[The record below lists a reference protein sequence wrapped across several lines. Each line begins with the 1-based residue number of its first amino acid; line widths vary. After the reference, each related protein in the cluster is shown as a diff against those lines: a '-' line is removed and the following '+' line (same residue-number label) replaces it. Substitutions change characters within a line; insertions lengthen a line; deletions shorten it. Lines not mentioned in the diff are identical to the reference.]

1 MRFVRVFSA
10 RAISCALSFF
20 RYGSGEVII
29 MQGEIGLRFFVL
41 LEGEADVYISG
52 SEGDDRMPVCAFS
65 LLVWASRCTRPPLP
79 AACTA

>member
-1 MRFVRVFSA
+1 MSAVPVSLRWDFSRGAA
-10 RAISCALSFF
+10 R
-20 RYGSGEVII
+20 GI